1 MNPLIERSIQLYRL
15 TSGPLRCLAAG
26 DPCRH
31 AEAAAPR
38 KEADQKPALRQ
49 EKLNTRRPW

>member
-15 TSGPLRCLAAG
+15 TSGPLRCLAAD

-31 AEAAAPR
+31 AEPAAPR

-49 EKLNTRRPW
+49 EKPTTRKPW